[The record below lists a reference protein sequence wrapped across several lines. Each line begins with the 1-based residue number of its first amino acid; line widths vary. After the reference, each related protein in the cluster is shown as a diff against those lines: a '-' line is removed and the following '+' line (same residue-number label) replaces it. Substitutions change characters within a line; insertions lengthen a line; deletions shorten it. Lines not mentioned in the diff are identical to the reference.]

1 MRQAKQPSCDLWN
14 RCWKNNRKR
23 IKMEDGCENY
33 ITFLTTP
40 PSEKVIPFFKT
51 SIKSS
56 SISEKN
62 TWNPVVGI
70 PGIFYAGFC
79 SNRAVSSLS
88 AASCSTFFSTFFPQ
102 VPVFLWKMECR
113 YPRCIRPKM
122 PRQCGS
128 SQHGNR
134 IYINL
139 SYYPKL

>member
-1 MRQAKQPSCDLWN
+1 MLVYSVEMRQAKQPSCDLWN

-70 PGIFYAGFC
+70 PGIFFMSGSAQTEQYPVCRRLPVRLFSAPFFHNFLCFC
-79 SNRAVSSLS
+79 EKWDVDILAVSVRRCPDS
-88 AASCSTFFSTFFPQ
+88 
-102 VPVFLWKMECR
+102 VDPVSMGIGF
-113 YPRCIRPKM
+113 I
-122 PRQCGS
+122 
-128 SQHGNR
+128 
-134 IYINL
+134 
-139 SYYPKL
+139 